1 MSIVEKLFKR
11 KKNLSLDE
19 VRIEEKRMELKES
32 QIVKKLEGLD
42 RQKEE
47 IFKNGAQTKSK
58 ALRRIYARKF
68 EEATKVMQLEE
79 RELIQISK
87 EIRLLSRI
95 RMVLERSQKTT
106 SAIPLLERLNESQV
120 HELMKLIDTDTVKEA
135 EFMEKVDLMLGLTE
149 REEATGEMGEE
160 GMEVMKVWE
169 QMDDGQSDFE
179 EGLKQATR
187 AVMKKPPEKEEDGR
201 EAEANP

>member
-1 MSIVEKLFKR
+1 MSIIEKLFR
-11 KKNLSLDE
+11 RRKNLSLDE
-19 VRIEEKRMELKES
+19 VRIEEKRLELKEN
-32 QIVKKLEGLD
+32 QIVKKLESLD
-42 RQKEE
+42 RDKGE
-47 IFKNGAQTKSK
+47 IFKRGAETKSK

-95 RMVLERSQKTT
+95 RMVLERSQKTR
-106 SAIPLLERLNESQV
+106 SAIPLLERLNENQI

-149 REEATGEMGEE
+149 REEVTGEMGEE

-169 QMDDGQSDFE
+169 RMDDGQSDFE

-187 AVMKKPPEKEEDGR
+187 AVTKKPEPQRER
-201 EAEANP
+201 EAESNP

>member
-1 MSIVEKLFKR
+1 MSIIEKLFKR
-11 KKNLSLDE
+11 RKNLSLDE
-19 VRIEEKRMELKES
+19 VRIEEKRLELKEN
-32 QIVKKLEGLD
+32 QIVKKLENYD
-42 RQKEE
+42 RDKGE
-47 IFKNGAQTKSK
+47 IFKRGAETKSK

-95 RMVLERSQKTT
+95 RMVLERSQKTR
-106 SAIPLLERLNESQV
+106 SAIPLLERLNENQI
-120 HELMKLIDTDTVKEA
+120 HDLMKLIDTDTVKEA

-149 REEATGEMGEE
+149 REEATGDMGEE

-169 QMDDGQSDFE
+169 RMDDGQSDFE

-187 AVMKKPPEKEEDGR
+187 AVTKKPEPQREH
-201 EAEANP
+201 EAENNS

>member
-1 MSIVEKLFKR
+1 MSIIEKLFR
-11 KKNLSLDE
+11 RRKNLSLDE
-19 VRIEEKRMELKES
+19 VRIEEKRLELKEN
-32 QIVKKLEGLD
+32 QIVKKLESLD
-42 RQKEE
+42 RDKGE
-47 IFKNGAQTKSK
+47 IFKRGAETKSK

-95 RMVLERSQKTT
+95 RMVLERSQKTR
-106 SAIPLLERLNESQV
+106 SAIPLLERLNENQI

-149 REEATGEMGEE
+149 REEVTGEIGEE

-169 QMDDGQSDFE
+169 RMDDGQSDFE

-187 AVMKKPPEKEEDGR
+187 AVTKKPEPQRER
-201 EAEANP
+201 EAESNP

>member
-1 MSIVEKLFKR
+1 MSILEKLFRR

-19 VRIEEKRMELKES
+19 VRIEEKRMELKEN
-32 QIVKKLEGLD
+32 QLVKKLENLD
-42 RQKEE
+42 RDKGE
-47 IFKNGAQTKSK
+47 IFRRGAETKSK

-79 RELIQISK
+79 RELVQVSK

-95 RMVLERSQKTT
+95 RMVLERTQKTR
-106 SAIPLLERLNESQV
+106 SAIPLLERLNENQI

-149 REEATGEMGEE
+149 REEVTGDMGEE

-169 QMDDGQSDFE
+169 RMDDGQSDFE

-187 AVMKKPPEKEEDGR
+187 AVTKKPSEKER
-201 EAEANP
+201 ESEANS

>member
-1 MSIVEKLFKR
+1 MSIIEKLFRR
-11 KKNLSLDE
+11 KKELSLDE
-19 VRIEEKRMELKES
+19 VRIEEKRMELKEN
-32 QIVKKLEGLD
+32 QIVKKLETLD
-42 RQKEE
+42 RDKEE
-47 IFKNGAQTKSK
+47 TFKRGAETKSK

-68 EEATKVMQLEE
+68 EEATKVMQLSE

-95 RMVLERSQKTT
+95 RMVLERSQKGR
-106 SAIPLLERLNESQV
+106 SAIPLLERLNENQV

-187 AVMKKPPEKEEDGR
+187 AVTKKPPEKEKEK
-201 EAEANP
+201 ESESNP